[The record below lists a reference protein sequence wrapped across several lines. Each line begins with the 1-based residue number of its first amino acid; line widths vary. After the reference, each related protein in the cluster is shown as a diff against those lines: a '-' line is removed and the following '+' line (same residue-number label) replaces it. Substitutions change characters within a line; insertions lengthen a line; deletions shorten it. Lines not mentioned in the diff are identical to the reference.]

1 MIEART
7 IIEEAMTRYETL
19 AVGASGG
26 PDSQALVHLVCA
38 CVPRDRVVLLHMN
51 HGLRE
56 EADRDEA
63 LVRAEGERLGVRVVV
78 RTVDVAAL
86 ARETGKGLEEAGR
99 DARCAFF
106 LDFLAEHEKSA
117 IFLAHHRKDQAET
130 VLMHALRGSGV
141 RGLTGMQT
149 ERGRFIRPF
158 LNLPREEIFRY
169 LEANAIPYEIDA
181 TNETDLFLRGRMR
194 TVLEPALRRVFPEWE
209 RALARLG
216 ENARDADDFLV
227 EELGKLYDAGAWHPD
242 GRVFSRTEFLARSDA
257 ARRLFLHHALVRL
270 GMKNMTRDA
279 IECASRAIAEK
290 KRFEHGMWITEST
303 DELFYLGGS
312 YAFPPYE
319 IPVADGVKIPYT
331 RLILHTQMG
340 SIKRGHLIDGLVIRN
355 RRPGDQFSPAGL
367 GGTKKLKDVM
377 IDDKIPVWERDR
389 VPLLARGDE
398 ILWIVG
404 HRISSHIRS
413 LEEYGL
419 EATDEGSTR

>member
-7 IIEEAMTRYETL
+7 IIEEAMKRFETL

-78 RTVDVAAL
+78 RTVDVATL
-86 ARETGKGLEEAGR
+86 AKETGKGLEEAGR

-149 ERGRFIRPF
+149 ERNRFIRPF
-158 LNLPREEIFRY
+158 LSLPREEIFRY

-216 ENARDADDFLV
+216 KNARDADDFLM
-227 EELGKLYDAGAWHPD
+227 EELGKIYDAGAWHPC

-257 ARRLFLHHALVRL
+257 AKRLFLHHALVRL

-279 IECASRAIAEK
+279 IEAASRAIAEK

-303 DELFYLGGS
+303 DEHFYLGS
-312 YAFPPYE
+312 PYAFPPYE

-331 RLILHTQMG
+331 RLILRTQMG
-340 SIKRGHLIDGLVIRN
+340 SIKRGHPIDGLVIRN

-389 VPLLARGDE
+389 VPLLAKGEE

>member
-7 IIEEAMTRYETL
+7 IIEEAMTRYETF

-63 LVRAEGERLGVRVVV
+63 LVRAEGVRLGVRVVV

-86 ARETGKGLEEAGR
+86 AKEKGKGLEEAGR

-106 LDFLAEHEKSA
+106 LEFLEEHEKST

-149 ERGRFIRPF
+149 ERNRFIRPF
-158 LNLPREEIFRY
+158 LSLPREEIFHY
-169 LEANAIPYEIDA
+169 LKANDIPYEIDA

-194 TVLEPALRRVFPEWE
+194 TVLEPALERVFPEWE

-216 ENARDADDFLV
+216 ENARDADDFLA
-227 EELGKLYDAGAWHPD
+227 EELGKLYDAGAWHPC

-257 ARRLFLHHALVRL
+257 AKRLFLHHALVRL
-270 GMKNMTRDA
+270 GMKNMTRDS
-279 IECASRAIAEK
+279 IEAASRAIAEK
-290 KRFEHGMWITEST
+290 KRFEYGMWITEST
-303 DELFYLGGS
+303 DELFYLGGP

-319 IPVADGVKIPYT
+319 SPVADGIKIPYT

-340 SIKRGHLIDGLVIRN
+340 SIKREHLMDGLVIRN